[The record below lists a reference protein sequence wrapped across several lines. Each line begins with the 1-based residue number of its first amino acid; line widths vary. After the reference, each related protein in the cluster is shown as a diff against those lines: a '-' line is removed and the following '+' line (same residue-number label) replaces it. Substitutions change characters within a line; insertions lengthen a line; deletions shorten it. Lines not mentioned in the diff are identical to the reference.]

1 MPEFTITTQQESSDT
16 PPITV
21 GEAIVEKT
29 KSPYTDAQNRAAGF
43 AYRMVQANDIINGIE
58 DSGFNPVNLR
68 DFTLENF
75 PLVGGSFITRF
86 MMQPKYKQYGTAK
99 VDFSTAQLRRE
110 TGAVINDSEIVWI
123 NQTYFPQVGDDEA
136 TLKIKEKN
144 RSNAIAAMKSEAGA
158 AYTKILENNPT
169 DNAKKILEQRSESD
183 PVLRQM
189 LIEQGVIRE

>member
-144 RSNAIAAMKSEAGA
+144 RGNAIAAMKSEAGA

-189 LIEQGVIRE
+189 LIEQGVISE

>member
-189 LIEQGVIRE
+189 LIEQGVISE

>member
-16 PPITV
+16 LPITV

-43 AYRMVQANDIINGIE
+43 AYRMVQSNDIINGIE
-58 DSGFNPVNLR
+58 ESGFNPVNLR
-68 DFTLENF
+68 DFTLENL
-75 PLVGGSFITRF
+75 PLIGGTFITRF
-86 MMQPKYKQYGTAK
+86 AMQPKYKQYNTAK
-99 VDFSTAQLRRE
+99 IDFSTAQLRRE
-110 TGAVINDSEIVWI
+110 TGAVINNSEIVWI

-136 TLKIKEKN
+136 TLKMKQRN
-144 RSNAIAAMKSEAGA
+144 RSDAIAAMKSEAGA

-189 LIEQGVIRE
+189 LIEQGVISE